1 MTSKIR
7 INVNYSKPKGQYERQ
22 IEKEES
28 SRRQD

>member
-7 INVNYSKPKGQYERQ
+7 INVNNSNHKGQYECQ
-22 IEKEES
+22 IEKEEN